1 MIRAEKNVIGCL
13 LLDPSEAGNTHL
25 EPYMFTDEL
34 YRDIF
39 AEILRDFEN
48 HKPITD
54 TVIEQA
60 LLSDRR
66 PSHYLRQEMAEC
78 IQAVATVMEI
88 RANAEIVRSEYL
100 ARRLGEYLDT
110 IPDPAR
116 INEQIG
122 EIVTN
127 LEALRDRRDTTSI
140 RAADMVD
147 KFSDQYFRE
156 RPEGIQT
163 GLEGLDE
170 TLGDLEPGD
179 VIVIGARPSVGKSA
193 LVTQIA
199 SHIAKKGKRVGFYN
213 LEMSDKQIYERL
225 IARESGIPMQRIRRA
240 IAFTGQEE
248 AMFKAGNATLK
259 DMYKGLIVN
268 TGAKKVSDIR
278 AEARHMEYDVII
290 IDYMQL
296 LIPEDRYKGNRTSEV
311 AQMSRDLKALATELN
326 IPVIALSQ
334 LNRVSEAKETKE
346 PTMAEL
352 RESGAMEQDASV
364 IILMWNLTEDRDYKG
379 LKVDK
384 SRQGKVGKESL
395 KFEGDRMRF
404 IEEEYEWEEAE
415 EEPVFK

>member
-1 MIRAEKNVIGCL
+1 MTRAEKNVIGCL
-13 LLDPSEAGNTHL
+13 LLDPNEVGNTNL

-34 YRDIF
+34 YRDMF
-39 AEILRDFEN
+39 TEILRAYEN

-60 LLSDRR
+60 LLSDTR
-66 PSHYLRQEMAEC
+66 PSHFLRQEMAEC
-78 IQAVATVMEI
+78 IQSVSTVMEI

-100 ARRLGEYLDT
+100 AKRLGEYLDT

-122 EIVTN
+122 EMVTN
-127 LEALRDRRDTTSI
+127 LEALRDRRDTSSI
-140 RAADMVD
+140 RASDMVD

-225 IARESGIPMQRIRRA
+225 IARESGISMQRIRRA
-240 IAFTGQEE
+240 IAFT
-248 AMFKAGNATLK
+248 
-259 DMYKGLIVN
+259 
-268 TGAKKVSDIR
+268 
-278 AEARHMEYDVII
+278 
-290 IDYMQL
+290 
-296 LIPEDRYKGNRTSEV
+296 
-311 AQMSRDLKALATELN
+311 
-326 IPVIALSQ
+326 
-334 LNRVSEAKETKE
+334 
-346 PTMAEL
+346 
-352 RESGAMEQDASV
+352 
-364 IILMWNLTEDRDYKG
+364 
-379 LKVDK
+379 
-384 SRQGKVGKESL
+384 
-395 KFEGDRMRF
+395 
-404 IEEEYEWEEAE
+404 
-415 EEPVFK
+415 

>member
-1 MIRAEKNVIGCL
+1 MTRAEKNVIGCL
-13 LLDPSEAGNTHL
+13 LLDPNEVGNTNL

-34 YRDIF
+34 YRDMF
-39 AEILRDFEN
+39 TEILRAYEN

-60 LLSDRR
+60 LLSDTR
-66 PSHYLRQEMAEC
+66 PSHFLRQEMAEC
-78 IQAVATVMEI
+78 IQSVSTVMEI

-100 ARRLGEYLDT
+100 AKRLGEYLDT

-122 EIVTN
+122 EMVTN
-127 LEALRDRRDTTSI
+127 LEALRDRRDTSSI
-140 RAADMVD
+140 RASDMVD

-170 TLGDLEPGD
+170 TLGDLEQGD

-225 IARESGIPMQRIRRA
+225 IARESGISMQRIRRA

-259 DMYKGLIVN
+259 DMYKTLIVT

-334 LNRVSEAKETKE
+334 LNRISETKETKE

-364 IILMWNLTEDRDYKG
+364 IILMWNLTEDREYKG

-404 IEEEYEWEEAE
+404 IEEEYEWQEEA
-415 EEPVFK
+415 EPVFK